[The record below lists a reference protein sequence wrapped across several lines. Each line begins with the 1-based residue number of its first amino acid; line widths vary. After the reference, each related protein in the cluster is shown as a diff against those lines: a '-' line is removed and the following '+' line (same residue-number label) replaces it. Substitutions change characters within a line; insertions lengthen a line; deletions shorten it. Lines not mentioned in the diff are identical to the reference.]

1 MANEIE
7 IVKHVKKTR
16 ANLPATL
23 DSSTIYFVTDEKK
36 IQLGND
42 DYTGIRNGDDIKSAL
57 GCVYDSTASGKF
69 LQKDGTWMR
78 ATDTRI
84 QVNNGAWQ
92 EGDVSLTIPTKA
104 SDISAVP
111 TTRKVNG
118 HALSSDV
125 TVTAS
130 DVGAVPTTRK
140 VNNKALSSDISLN
153 AGDVGALA
161 TSVKD
166 TTAPNANSTND
177 TIPTSA
183 AVWSSINNAI
193 GDMTGAMKFKG
204 TIAGGSTG
212 DYGALTPA
220 ANAGDT
226 YKVSN
231 TGKIDGIKVEAGD
244 TMYCI
249 LDTVAATTSNWGTIA
264 SRWNVVQK
272 NEDGLVTGP
281 SESTADHVVTFA
293 DATGKVIKDSGKVLE
308 KSVTSSSQ
316 LTDQQ
321 CTGPQYHY
329 TPTATEHDELNAGS
343 GKAVQKIQR
352 DEKGHVTS
360 ITAVDIISSHQ
371 TVKQDGITGSTI
383 NRYGVCST
391 AAATAAKAVSITSGT
406 MPSVLDSSAAGL
418 KITVKF
424 SNANTAT
431 SPTLNVNSKG
441 AKNIYHKGSQI
452 TSGSNKALLSGVCDF
467 VFDGTQ
473 WHLVGSYIDTT
484 SDLSVDSTNSRIK
497 TSGSTTEYAQFS
509 SPQAGVLKIT
519 DAHGATF
526 NVNVAQTAL
535 PVTTESDG
543 RDGLMSKEDMTKFAL
558 MWDALLWG

>member
-23 DSSTIYFVTDEKK
+23 DSATIYFVTDEKR
-36 IQLGND
+36 IQLGSD

-57 GCVYDSTASGKF
+57 GVVNDSTSSGMF
-69 LQKDGTWMR
+69 LQKDGTWQR
-78 ATDTRI
+78 ATNTRI
-84 QVNNGAWQ
+84 SVNTGAWQ

-118 HALSSDV
+118 
-125 TVTAS
+125 
-130 DVGAVPTTRK
+130 
-140 VNNKALSSDISLN
+140 KALSSDITLN

-166 TTAPNANSTND
+166 SNAPSSSSTDD

-220 ANAGDT
+220 AKAGDT

-231 TGKIDGIKVEAGD
+231 TGKIDGLKVEAGD

-272 NEDGLVTGP
+272 NEDGVVTGP
-281 SESTADHVVTFA
+281 SDSTANHVVTFA
-293 DATGKVIKDSGKVLE
+293 DGTGKVIKDSGKVLE
-308 KSVTSSSQ
+308 QSVTSSSQ

-329 TPTATEHDELNAGS
+329 SPSAEHESELNAGD
-343 GKAVQKIQR
+343 GKAIQKIQR
-352 DEKGHVTS
+352 DGKGHVTGVS
-360 ITAVDIISSHQ
+360 AVDIVTS
-371 TVKQDGITGSTI
+371 VKQDGITGSTI
-383 NRYGVCST
+383 NRYGICST

-406 MPSVLDSSAAGL
+406 MPSTLDSSAAGL
-418 KITVKF
+418 KVTVKF
-424 SNANTAT
+424 SNANTAN

-441 AKNIYHKGSQI
+441 AKNIYHNGSQI
-452 TSGSNKALLSGVCDF
+452 TSGNVGLLAGVCDF

-473 WHLVGSYIDTT
+473 WHLVGNYINTT
-484 SDLSVDSTNSRIK
+484 SDLIVDSTNSRIK

-535 PVTTESDG
+535 PVTTESAG

>member
-42 DYTGIRNGDDIKSAL
+42 DFTGVTGITVN
-57 GCVYDSTASGKF
+57 SGNK
-69 LQKDGTWMR
+69 QT
-78 ATDTRI
+78 
-84 QVNNGAWQ
+84 
-92 EGDVSLTIPTKA
+92 GDVSLTIPTQA
-104 SDISAVP
+104 SDINAVP

-140 VNNKALSSDISLN
+140 VNNKTLSSDINLN
-153 AGDVGALA
+153 ASDVGALA

-166 TTAPNANSTND
+166 SNAPSSSSTDD

-220 ANAGDT
+220 AKAGDT

-249 LDTVAATTSNWGTIA
+249 LDTEAATASNWGTIA

-272 NEDGLVTGP
+272 NEDGIVTGP
-281 SESTADHVVTFA
+281 SSSTANHVATFA
-293 DATGKVIKDSGKVLE
+293 DGTGKVLKDSGKVLE
-308 KSVTSSSQ
+308 QSVTSSSK
-316 LTDQQ
+316 LTDQS
-321 CTGPQYHY
+321 CTSSTYHY
-329 TPTATEHDELNAGS
+329 SPSAEEAAELSAGD
-343 GKAVQKIQR
+343 GKVVQKIQR
-352 DEKGHVTS
+352 DSKGHVTGVS
-360 ITAVDIISSHQ
+360 GVDIS
-371 TVKQDGITGSTI
+371 QDGIKGTTV

-391 AAATAAKAVSITSGT
+391 AAATAAKAASITSGS
-406 MPSVLDSSAAGL
+406 MPTLNSSAAGL
-418 KITVKF
+418 KVTVKF
-424 SNANTAT
+424 SNANTAN
-431 SPTLNVNSKG
+431 SPTLNVNNQG
-441 AKNIYHKGSQI
+441 AKYIYHKGAQI
-452 TSGSNKALLSGVCDF
+452 TSGSNKALLAGVCDF

-509 SPQAGVLKIT
+509 SPQAGVLKIA

-535 PVTTESDG
+535 PVTTESAG

>member
-23 DSSTIYFVTDEKK
+23 DSTTIYFVTDEKK
-36 IQLGND
+36 IQLGSD

-57 GCVYDSTASGKF
+57 GVVNDSTSSGMF
-69 LQKDGTWMR
+69 LQKDGTWQK
-78 ATDTRI
+78 ATNTRI
-84 QVNNGAWQ
+84 QVNNGAWKT
-92 EGDVSLTIPTKA
+92 GDVSLTIPTQA

-111 TTRKVNG
+111 KTRTVNG
-118 HALSSDV
+118 HALSSDI
-125 TVTAS
+125 TLDAD
-130 DVGAVPTTRK
+130 DV
-140 VNNKALSSDISLN
+140 D
-153 AGDVGALA
+153 ALA
-161 TSVKD
+161 ESVKD

-272 NEDGLVTGP
+272 NEDGIVTGP
-281 SESTADHVVTFA
+281 SDSTANHVATFA
-293 DATGKVIKDSGKVLE
+293 DGTGKVIKDSGKVLE
-308 KSVTSSSQ
+308 QSVTSTSK

-321 CTGPQYHY
+321 CTGSQYHY
-329 TPTATEHDELNAGS
+329 TPSAEQASELSAGD
-343 GKAVQKIQR
+343 GKAIQKIQR
-352 DEKGHVTS
+352 DSKGHVTGVS
-360 ITAVDIISSHQ
+360 AVDIVSS
-371 TVKQDGITGSTI
+371 VKQDGITGSTI
-383 NRYGVCST
+383 NRYGACST
-391 AAATAAKAVSITSGT
+391 AAATAAKTVSITSGT
-406 MPSVLDSSAAGL
+406 MPSTLDASAAGL
-418 KITVKF
+418 KVTVKF
-424 SNANTAT
+424 SNANTAN

-452 TSGSNKALLSGVCDF
+452 TSGSNKALLAGVCDF

-473 WHLVGSYIDTT
+473 WHLVGNYIDTT
-484 SDLSVDSTNSRIK
+484 SDLSVDSTNRRIK

-509 SPQAGVLKIT
+509 SPSPGVMRVS
-519 DAHGATF
+519 DAHSTSFDVQIATA
-526 NVNVAQTAL
+526 AQ
-535 PVTTESDG
+535 PVTTSSNG
-543 RDGLMSKEDMTKFAL
+543 NDGLMTANDKTKFEL